1 MDKNNED
8 IQDIQEKDE
17 SSTESSLEKPKVKRN
32 VNYVKT
38 PAREEAFKKAR
49 EKRMSNIEL
58 RKNEKEQLL
67 TEKNKELIK
76 KKEIL
81 ENKLV
86 KKNERKLKDEISS
99 LSNIIVEET
108 IMKNKHPKKQKII
121 VYDESN
127 TEEEESEEEPPLEI
141 HYKSS
146 SKKKDIEQN
155 PKQHPVVQQAPN
167 PSVTYW
173 KNPNLYYY

>member
-1 MDKNNED
+1 MDKINED

-67 TEKNKELIK
+67 TEKIK
-76 KKEIL
+76 
-81 ENKLV
+81 
-86 KKNERKLKDEISS
+86 
-99 LSNIIVEET
+99 
-108 IMKNKHPKKQKII
+108 
-121 VYDESN
+121 
-127 TEEEESEEEPPLEI
+127 
-141 HYKSS
+141 
-146 SKKKDIEQN
+146 
-155 PKQHPVVQQAPN
+155 
-167 PSVTYW
+167 
-173 KNPNLYYY
+173 NLLRREKY

>member
-1 MDKNNED
+1 
-8 IQDIQEKDE
+8 
-17 SSTESSLEKPKVKRN
+17 VKRN

-58 RKNEKEQLL
+58 KEKEKEQFL
-67 TEKNKELIK
+67 TETNKELVT

-86 KKNERKLKDEISS
+86 KKNVRKLKDEIIS

-108 IMKNKHPKKQKII
+108 IMKNKQPKKQNII
-121 VYDESN
+121 VCDESN

-146 SKKKDIEQN
+146 YIKKDIE
-155 PKQHPVVQQAPN
+155 
-167 PSVTYW
+167 
-173 KNPNLYYY
+173 